1 MAVVLTTVYN
11 ANDQF
16 LCFDLHHRSYILNN
30 MRQRTAIR
38 EYILPEGPEGQHN
51 FVMGALQLPV
61 YELDGDS
68 MQVHDVV
75 WGDCEIGNRQPYD
88 SLLMELARSPLFR
101 RLQAVEQLT
110 LPPHFATLPNTTY
123 FSRWQHIWGSL
134 AFVRKMTEGDD
145 RFDDRQRT
153 VLELRTLFSDVG
165 QTAFS
170 HLGDWVFQGIQG
182 GEDLHDQDLRELLE
196 TFGVDTLLEEYGLTL
211 EETVFPEIS
220 DWVECPSP
228 DLCVDRVDYGL
239 REILRWSGKAV
250 NIYLHEYSLQ
260 DPQSLFRIN
269 DQHMLEVTNE
279 DFARRFAAGYS
290 ILPTENWGQPV
301 HRLQLELLQTA
312 VKRALLGSYF
322 SDGVNLRY
330 PVHPRDRIYGI
341 DSDFRFALS
350 MVGDGGAL
358 SRTMQTIA
366 SDQRQTYIAARQL
379 DLSCLLSSVSS
390 SFPDFPD
397 PLRSYCHPSEEFG
410 LVSPHVEVTRDD
422 KARQEVSREMGRI
435 SLGLPPLKP
444 RSIDPAV
451 LTDGQAMRL
460 SEIDPSFK
468 DYLTGQTEI
477 MRRGYQAELLVNKK
491 FGGKLLE
498 LYQRV
503 NDEWPNAVQQPRNP
517 DNLREI
523 VRQAGL
529 YSAGNCFDGIYE
541 I

>member
-38 EYILPEGPEGQHN
+38 EYILPEGPEGQYN

-68 MQVHDVV
+68 MQIHDVV

-134 AFVRKMTEGDD
+134 AFVRKMTEGDE

-170 HLGDWVFQGIQG
+170 HLGDWMFQGIQG
-182 GEDLHDQDLRELLE
+182 GENLHDQDLRELLE

-312 VKRALLGSYF
+312 VKRALLESYF

-366 SDQRQTYIAARQL
+366 SDQRQAYIAARQL
-379 DLSCLLSSVSS
+379 DLSYLLSNVSS

-397 PLRSYCHPSEEFG
+397 PLQSYCHPSEEFG

-422 KARQEVSREMGRI
+422 KARQEASREMGRI

-444 RSIDPAV
+444 RSIDPAISI
-451 LTDGQAMRL
+451 DGQAMRL

-477 MRRGYQAELLVNKK
+477 MRRGYQAELLVNKQ

-503 NDEWPNAVQQPRNP
+503 DDEWPDAVQQPRNP

>member
-38 EYILPEGPEGQHN
+38 EYILPEGPEGQYN

-68 MQVHDVV
+68 MQIHDVV

-134 AFVRKMTEGDD
+134 AFVRKMTEGDE

-170 HLGDWVFQGIQG
+170 HLGDWMFQGIQG
-182 GEDLHDQDLRELLE
+182 GENLHDQDLRELLE

-312 VKRALLGSYF
+312 VKRALLESYF

-366 SDQRQTYIAARQL
+366 SDQRQAYIAARQL
-379 DLSCLLSSVSS
+379 DLSYLLSNVSS

-397 PLRSYCHPSEEFG
+397 PLQSYCHPSEEFG

-422 KARQEVSREMGRI
+422 KARQEASREMGRI

-444 RSIDPAV
+444 RSIDPAISI
-451 LTDGQAMRL
+451 DGQAMRL

-477 MRRGYQAELLVNKK
+477 MRRGYQAELLVNKQ

-503 NDEWPNAVQQPRNP
+503 NDEWPDAVQQPRNP